1 MAFQARRPWVGN
13 KPGDQGVLCYHA
25 CTSAPCPLVPGL
37 MAAAAWHSPQVG
49 HMDSTSVSGNLW
61 CLHLHTLSLPL
72 AAQASFSQSAPRTL
86 SPSDTLEGQ
95 PGSRRWGCGTL
106 SRQKYEQLSLQTS
119 QSLDL
124 WPGLGHPACH
134 PLLNINPAPIAPPD
148 AVERIGARALGSASL
163 GYSWDCGTE
172 PTGESRPVSPHEL
185 PRPRRSPSKT
195 RVPRLQCSHLAE
207 VHPWPLVAQE
217 QHRVEA
223 SSHLSPLCSPTK
235 DQTQQG
241 HLERSAA

>member
-1 MAFQARRPWVGN
+1 MGINLGTRACSAITLAPRLPVHECQASRLQL
-13 KPGDQGVLCYHA
+13 PGTRHRLATWTAPVYLETCGV
-25 CTSAPCPLVPGL
+25 SI
-37 MAAAAWHSPQVG
+37 S
-49 HMDSTSVSGNLW
+49 
-61 CLHLHTLSLPL
+61 TLSLPL
-72 AAQASFSQSAPRTL
+72 AAQASFSQSAPRIL

-163 GYSWDCGTE
+163 GCSCDCGTE
-172 PTGESRPVSPHEL
+172 PTGESRPVSPREL
-185 PRPRRSPSKT
+185 PRPWRSPSKT
-195 RVPRLQCSHLAE
+195 RVPTLHCSHLAE
-207 VHPWPLVAQE
+207 VHPWPLVAHE
-217 QHRVEA
+217 QHWVEA